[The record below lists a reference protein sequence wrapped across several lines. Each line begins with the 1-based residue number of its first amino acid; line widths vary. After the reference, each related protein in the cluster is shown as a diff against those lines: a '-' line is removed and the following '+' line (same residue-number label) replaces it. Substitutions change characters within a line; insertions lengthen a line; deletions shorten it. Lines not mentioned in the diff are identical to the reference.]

1 MLEARGVTCGYAAD
15 PVLAEASVAVSPGEF
30 VAVVGPNGSG
40 KTTLLRAMS
49 RVLAPREGAVA
60 LEGRDLYA
68 LSARE
73 SALAIAVV
81 PQETSIEFEFTCG
94 EVVLM
99 GRSPRLGRFGSEGGR
114 DREVVRESMERTGT
128 WELRDRPVTE
138 LSGGERQRV
147 ILARAFAQE
156 PRVLLLDEPTAHLDL
171 AYQVQV
177 LRLVRAMRDERK
189 VAVLATLHD
198 LNLAASVADR
208 IVLLS
213 KGRVAAEGPPG
224 KVLAEDVLGPVFG
237 PELKVRPHP
246 ETGRP
251 FVYVTP

>member
-1 MLEARGVTCGYAAD
+1 MLEARGVACGYGRED
-15 PVLAEASVAVSPGEF
+15 VLAGASVAVRPGEF

-49 RVLAPREGAVA
+49 RVLPPREGAVA

-99 GRSPRLGRFGSEGGR
+99 GRSPRIGRFGSEGDR
-114 DREVVRESMERTGT
+114 DLAVARESMERTGT
-128 WELRDRPVTE
+128 WELRDRPITE

-198 LNLAASVADR
+198 LNLAAAVADR
-208 IVLLS
+208 VVLLS
-213 KGRVAAEGPPG
+213 KGRVVAEGAPE
-224 KVLAEDVLGPVFG
+224 KVLSEDVLRPVFG
-237 PELKVRPHP
+237 PELKVGLHP
-246 ETGRP
+246 GTGRP
-251 FVYVTP
+251 YVYVTP

>member
-1 MLEARGVTCGYAAD
+1 MLEARGITCGYGRAAA
-15 PVLAEASVAVSPGEF
+15 LEEASVAVAAGEF

-49 RVLAPREGAVA
+49 RVLPPREGTVA

-81 PQETSIEFEFTCG
+81 PQETSIEFDFSCE

-99 GRSPRLGRFGSEGGR
+99 GRSPRQGRFSSEGER
-114 DREVVRESMERTGT
+114 DRAVVRESMERTGT
-128 WELRDRPVTE
+128 WELRERAVTE

-147 ILARAFAQE
+147 VLARAFAQE

-171 AYQVQV
+171 GFQVQA
-177 LRLVRAMRDERK
+177 LRLARALRDERK

-208 IVLLS
+208 MVVLS
-213 KGRVAAEGPPG
+213 KGRVAAEGPPDR
-224 KVLAEDVLGPVFG
+224 VLAEDVLRPVFG

-246 ETGRP
+246 ESGRP
-251 FVYVTP
+251 HVYVTP